1 MALSGVAGDPDGDTL
16 SASWSGDGATFTDK
30 TALRTTA
37 AFAEAG
43 RYTLTLAV
51 GDGSTTVSDKVNVT
65 VTDAP
70 LGTGTWETLPP
81 TATARQEVSYVQLG
95 GKFYLAGGS
104 ALHEVYDPVART
116 WGTLEP
122 LPKNLDHIQGVSVG
136 GNIYYLG
143 GLAGWP
149 GPAVRTVHIYDP
161 ATDSFTEGAP
171 LPEGRGAGGVAVFG
185 GKIYYAGGLS
195 DFEAQTSFDVYDPAT
210 DSWAELPEMPHA
222 RDHFHAAV
230 VDGVFYAV
238 GGRVAKLNATI
249 PFVDAFDF
257 KTQTWTTLDTGL
269 PTERGGFATA
279 VLGGEILVIG
289 GEGAGRTRK
298 SRRTTRLRTCGG
310 PSSPCPRPVTAF
322 KPPFVT
328 AVSTSLRAASNKV
341 SARLPYTKSFHWES
355 SNPARSKRYG
365 KHLGKTRL
373 RCPKG
378 DCTKLSY
385 AASLSFNSSFDPFLR
400 ARSNAQTPRR
410 LPR

>member
-1 MALSGVAGDPDGDTL
+1 MSRSFVQAVPFVSMLLLSACNTPADPTNRPPTVSAGLDQTVPLRAEVALSGVAGDSDGDTL
-16 SASWSGDGATFTDK
+16 SASWSGDGATFSDK

-37 AFAEAG
+37 TFTQAG

-51 GDGSTTVSDKVNVT
+51 SDGFTTVNDEVNVT

-70 LGTGTWETLPP
+70 LGTGAWETLPP
-81 TATARQEVSYVQLG
+81 TSTARQEVSYVQLG

-122 LPKNLDHIQGVSVG
+122 LPKNLDHIQGVTVG
-136 GNIYYLG
+136 SNIYYLG

-149 GPAVRTVHIYDP
+149 GPAVRTVYSYNS

-195 DFEAQTSFDVYDPAT
+195 DFEVQTSFDVYDPAT
-210 DSWAELPEMPHA
+210 DAWAELPEMPHA

-230 VDGVFYAV
+230 LNGKFYAV
-238 GGRVAKLNATI
+238 GGREAKLNATI

-257 KTQTWTTLDTGL
+257 KTQTWTTLDTSL

-279 VLGGEILVIG
+279 VLGGEILIIG
-289 GEGAGRTRK
+289 GEGGGTHAEVEAYNPATNVWRTLEPMPTARHGVQAAVCNGGVYLAAGGVK
-298 SRRTTRLRTCGG
+298 QGIG
-310 PSSPCPRPVTAF
+310 PSTVHEVFS
-322 KPPFVT
+322 
-328 AVSTSLRAASNKV
+328 
-341 SARLPYTKSFHWES
+341 
-355 SNPARSKRYG
+355 
-365 KHLGKTRL
+365 LGKL
-373 RCPKG
+373 EP
-378 DCTKLSY
+378 CTH
-385 AASLSFNSSFDPFLR
+385 
-400 ARSNAQTPRR
+400 
-410 LPR
+410 